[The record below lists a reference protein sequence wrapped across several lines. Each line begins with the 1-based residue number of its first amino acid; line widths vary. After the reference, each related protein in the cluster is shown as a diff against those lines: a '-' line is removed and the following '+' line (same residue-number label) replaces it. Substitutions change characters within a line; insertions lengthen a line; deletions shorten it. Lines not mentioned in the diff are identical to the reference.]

1 MSLFSVSLVSFWNS
15 QDLNAEQVQRF
26 LGPSSNNS
34 GLLSFECKS
43 HGLEGSFFQHL
54 WSEQSSL
61 EFEKYPGLKSLES
74 KSCGLEGPI
83 SSSKKIWITNPVLKK
98 IGLQGPICL
107 EKNYGFDSP
116 QCALGCIAPKS
127 LGWSA
132 HFLVYCRSMGW
143 SPSVFWKSMDGR
155 VQLYCK
161 KNGLKSPVLS
171 FKVSSLE
178 NLECEIV
185 DWRVQFYC
193 STSMDW
199 TAQFWISKVLDWRTH
214 SVFTKLWAGEPN
226 DFWKNTCVSVRSF
239 WTRTWALQSTGFQNQ
254 NAFCFLNKDV
264 VLFSKNKT
272 SHDITWR
279 PLKIH
284 ENPCKP
290 MKTHEGPWKPMKP
303 HKEPWGPMNSHD
315 LPKIP
320 WK

>member
-15 QDLNAEQVQRF
+15 QDLSANRFKDFWAQVQTT
-26 LGPSSNNS
+26 LDCWVLSSRVLNWKVHFFNIYGVNS
-34 GLLSFECKS
+34 PVLNLKNILDSKVWNPKAAGWKAQSPPVKKYGL
-43 HGLEGSFFQHL
+43 
-54 WSEQSSL
+54 
-61 EFEKYPGLKSLES
+61 
-74 KSCGLEGPI
+74 
-83 SSSKKIWITNPVLKK
+83 TNPVLKK

-214 SVFTKLWAGEPN
+214 FVFTKLWAGEPN
-226 DFWKNTCVSVRSF
+226 DFEK
-239 WTRTWALQSTGFQNQ
+239 
-254 NAFCFLNKDV
+254 
-264 VLFSKNKT
+264 
-272 SHDITWR
+272 
-279 PLKIH
+279 
-284 ENPCKP
+284 
-290 MKTHEGPWKPMKP
+290 M
-303 HKEPWGPMNSHD
+303 
-315 LPKIP
+315 
-320 WK
+320 